1 MSSPWGGII
10 YARYHDPASD
20 SYWVEATRIGQ
31 FAPVGYGD
39 DQREALEALLRAE
52 HREATE

>member
-1 MSSPWGGII
+1 MSTPWGGII
-10 YARYHDPASD
+10 YERYYDPASD

-52 HREATE
+52 HKATT